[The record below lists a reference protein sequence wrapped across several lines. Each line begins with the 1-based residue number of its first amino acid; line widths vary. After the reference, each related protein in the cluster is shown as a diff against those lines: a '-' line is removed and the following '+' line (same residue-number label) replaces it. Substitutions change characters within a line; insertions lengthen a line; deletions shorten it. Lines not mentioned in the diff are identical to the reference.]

1 MYILFTFSHTI
12 LEVINMASYIDPG
25 LQDKFE
31 SLSTELKNCI
41 LERNVKLYTLQ
52 DLISV
57 LEEIVNEAES

>member
-1 MYILFTFSHTI
+1 
-12 LEVINMASYIDPG
+12 MASYIDPG

-31 SLSTELKNCI
+31 SLSTELKNYI

-52 DLISV
+52 DLIGV